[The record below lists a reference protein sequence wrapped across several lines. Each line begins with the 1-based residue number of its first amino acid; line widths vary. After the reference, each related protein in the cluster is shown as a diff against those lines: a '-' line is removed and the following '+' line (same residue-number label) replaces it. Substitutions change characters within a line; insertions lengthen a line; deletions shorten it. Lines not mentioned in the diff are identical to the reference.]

1 MIDLLG
7 LPSQQTSKMKYNTSP
22 KESSHLLPQWNELI
36 DINLNLPA
44 QKLNDSMGIIFKV
57 IDQNIKETVGESY
70 LVPIK
75 KFMTAEYSNLTIEL
89 YHETRLA
96 GKVYIETSFKVF
108 KIFSE
113 PKPQKLYFS

>member
-1 MIDLLG
+1 
-7 LPSQQTSKMKYNTSP
+7 
-22 KESSHLLPQWNELI
+22 
-36 DINLNLPA
+36 
-44 QKLNDSMGIIFKV
+44 MGIIFKV

-75 KFMTAEYSNLTIEL
+75 KFMTAEYANLTIEL

-113 PKPQKLYFS
+113 PKPQKLHFSQPIPPELSDENDKLRFQFKNAEITITENYLTNIDP

>member
-1 MIDLLG
+1 
-7 LPSQQTSKMKYNTSP
+7 
-22 KESSHLLPQWNELI
+22 
-36 DINLNLPA
+36 
-44 QKLNDSMGIIFKV
+44 
-57 IDQNIKETVGESY
+57 
-70 LVPIK
+70 
-75 KFMTAEYSNLTIEL
+75 MTAEYSNLTIEL